1 MDAGVFSEVVGV
13 SAFVSVGAVVFVVEF
28 FAGVFGGF
36 GSVDLSFEG
45 VGEVAAESVLAVS
58 HVVMN
63 AGVEAAIDVFLA
75 AVFLSFA
82 FFDCEVLVGT
92 EVFDHFQFAFQLFVF
107 QELLVVHSFVDF
119 Y

>member
-1 MDAGVFSEVVGV
+1 MDAGVLSEIVGV
-13 SAFVSVGAVVFVVEF
+13 SALGAIGAVVFVVEF

-58 HVVMN
+58 HVVVD
-63 AGVEAAIDVFLA
+63 AGVETPIHVFLA
-75 AVFLSFA
+75 AVLVALAFLH
-82 FFDCEVLVGT
+82 CKVLVRT
-92 EVFDHFQFAFQLFVF
+92 QVLDHFQLAFQLLVF
-107 QELLVVHSFVDF
+107 QELLVVHPFVDF